1 MAQSYFSDT
10 SIVKSESDLIVI
22 LGHGQLARMMYL
34 EATQL
39 GLNIV
44 AVNANTKEVVNP
56 VNKSV
61 LPLSVDEAFSAA
73 VAITSEFEHLPLDL
87 VEKAEATGKF
97 LPNAK
102 AIAAGADRIVEKQLL
117 AGLNINNCQHVIIRQ
132 LDDLEI
138 AKAELGERII
148 LKTSRDGYD
157 GYGQWRIFSD
167 QDFVNI
173 KQELHSHNFDKM
185 PLVAERCIN
194 FQRELSLIG
203 ITDKNGNHLFY
214 PLTENHHADGQL
226 VLSIAPAPKVTPELQ
241 QKAEIAYKKISEQL
255 DYCGVLAIEFFQ
267 VGEDLL
273 VNEIAPRVHNSGHWT
288 QQGCA
293 TSQFENHIRAV
304 AGFPLGS
311 TKVLSPVAMI
321 NYVGHA
327 KPKADLFAVPNV
339 HLHWYDKSVRP
350 KRKMGHINVV
360 GNTAEQLL
368 QTVRQVKAFIP
379 EGLAKNLAPLLN
391 Q

>member
-1 MAQSYFSDT
+1 MAKSYFSDT

-56 VNKSV
+56 VDKSILPISVDDAFAKSV
-61 LPLSVDEAFSAA
+61 V
-73 VAITSEFEHLPLDL
+73 ITSEFEHLPLDL
-87 VEKAEATGKF
+87 LEKAEATGKF

-132 LDDLEI
+132 LTDLDT
-138 AKAELGERII
+138 ARDQLGERII

-167 QDFVNI
+167 QDFAEI
-173 KQELHSHNFDKM
+173 KEELSSHNFDKM

-241 QKAEIAYKKISEQL
+241 QKAEQAYQKISEQL

-288 QQGCA
+288 QQGST

-368 QTVRQVKAFIP
+368 QTVKQVKAFIP
-379 EGLAKNLAPLLN
+379 EGLAKNLAPLLR
-391 Q
+391 